1 MTIKDTKTVDNYC
14 SQVMEL
20 RGLIE
25 NLSEFINTLP
35 APDEDH
41 NIQGMNYC
49 HAGSIGHIHSLL
61 VAASEHADEYCDE

>member
-14 SQVMEL
+14 SQVAEL

-25 NLSEFINTLP
+25 NLSEFIKTLP

-41 NIQGMNYC
+41 NIHGMNYG
-49 HAGSIGHIHSLL
+49 HTGSIKHIHSLL
-61 VAASEHADEYCDE
+61 VAASEHADEFSDS